1 MAKNDPDIN
10 IRKYDL
16 QDNDKVIQLVSGI
29 VISPDGK
36 NFHQTNVKVYQYTSE
51 NKSVALH

>member
-10 IRKYDL
+10 IRNYDSR
-16 QDNDKVIQLVSGI
+16 DNDKVIQLVSGI

-36 NFHQTNVKVYQYTSE
+36 NFHKTNVRVLTIH
-51 NKSVALH
+51 VRD